1 MHETLYFQCYPFGC
15 EAEWT
20 HDHVVGMEFW
30 TMDCPNC
37 GKKARPFKRE
47 PYTNRYVEDA
57 QF

>member
-47 PYTNRYVEDA
+47 DSG
-57 QF
+57 